1 MAEVVSGSYLV
12 GVAPL
17 ITFSGSNAVDT
28 PATVMMARS
37 ASAVGT

>member
-17 ITFSGSNAVDT
+17 ITFRVSTVDT